1 MSSGTHHLA
10 HHLLHIIAILLKVL
24 LLWHI
29 HSIFFC
35 VIMRHSASVLSHG
48 HQVVFHLL
56 DEVFHLTA
64 QCLVFIGTYIRLHHL
79 FILFLVF
86 QWQHGLVDVKQHSY
100 LPIMDALI
108 LCLIGCRQFLVV
120 LSADD
125 VFRIM
130 SVHILVPR
138 IPIERHTSLM
148 RHHRLVSL
156 LGFTK

>member
-1 MSSGTHHLA
+1 MSCSTHHLA
-10 HHLLHIIAILLKVL
+10 QHFLHIIAIMLKVF

-35 VIMRHSASVLSHG
+35 VIVCHSASVFAHR
-48 HQVVFHLL
+48 HQVFLHLL
-56 DEVFHLTA
+56 DEVIYLAT
-64 QCLVFIGTYIRLHHL
+64 QCLVFIRTDIRLHHI
-79 FILFLVF
+79 FIFLLVF
-86 QWQHGLVDVKQHSY
+86 QWQHGLVDVEQHSY
-100 LPIMDALI
+100 FPIMYALV

-130 SVHILVPR
+130 SVHIFVPR
-138 IPIERHTSLM
+138 IPVERHTSLM